1 LALKESYLFLEIVI
15 FYFWGKQRSCNG
27 GGVRSAT
34 LGVFMSPKRQVHL
47 AHGCAQP
54 KPTGSVRK
62 DVFLSY
68 GQIILL
74 RYFGCFV
81 KLIFSVVCHGSCFLG
96 YTAENSYHLMAKII
110 SKDALF

>member
-1 LALKESYLFLEIVI
+1 LKESDLFLEIVI

-27 GGVRSAT
+27 GGARSAT
-34 LGVFMSPKRQVHL
+34 LGVLMSPKRQVHV

-68 GQIILL
+68 GHIILL
-74 RYFGCFV
+74 RY
-81 KLIFSVVCHGSCFLG
+81 FSVVCHGSCFLG
-96 YTAENSYHLMAKII
+96 YTAENSHHLMAKII

>member
-1 LALKESYLFLEIVI
+1 M
-15 FYFWGKQRSCNG
+15 
-27 GGVRSAT
+27 RSAT